1 MHTFKLVNSLVLA
14 IAVFVFKLLGLVGVG
29 VGVGAGSTTLGASTT
44 VVGDGVGVGFAATFL
59 TIGFLA
65 TGFLTTGFL
74 ATGFLTTTLAAGF
87 LGAEKEVVGKSNVN
101 ERAKTTYFFMMPFS
115 NSLLYYL
122 ALNPV
127 GHFGFAPDILRV
139 NFPFTQFMTLIFL
152 AATAGALALLSTLLW
167 VLLEFSPGLIA

>member
-1 MHTFKLVNSLVLA
+1 MHTFKVVNSLVLA
-14 IAVFVFKLLGLVGVG
+14 IAVFVFKLLGLVG

-101 ERAKTTYFFMMPFS
+101 ERAKTMHFFMMPFS
-115 NSLLYYL
+115 SSVLYYL
-122 ALNPV
+122 ALNPD

-152 AATAGALALLSTLLW
+152 AATAGALTLLSTLL
-167 VLLEFSPGLIA
+167 